1 MKLIMHSSYRA
12 QVTVLCNVG
21 GATAIIASQQNP
33 LPPWAGFSFVIVVLV
48 ASSGMTLIAMITNN
62 FHYKKRYPTFW
73 FGYRK
78 PVIGIQWK

>member
-1 MKLIMHSSYRA
+1 MRPGHCAL
-12 QVTVLCNVG
+12 VTVLCRAG

-33 LPPWAGFSFVIVVLV
+33 LAPWAGFSFIIVVLV

-62 FHYKKRYPTFW
+62 FHHKKRYPTFW

-78 PVIGIQWK
+78 PVIGISWD